1 MESKIKQLDNQ
12 ITEDIKTNYSNKK
25 NKSFIQNIIDF
36 INNNLLGYLYILGII
51 FILLMIMTFF
61 VFSNAPTAILV
72 RKYFAFYKTKPYDI
86 RLPTINH
93 QNE

>member
-12 ITEDIKTNYSNKK
+12 ITEDIKTNYNNKK
-25 NKSFIQNIIDF
+25 KKSFIENIIDF

-51 FILLMIMTFF
+51 FIFLMIMTFF
-61 VFSNAPTAILV
+61 VFSNAPIAILV
-72 RKYFAFYKTKPYDI
+72 RKYFAFYKTKPYDV
-86 RLPTINH
+86 RLATINH